1 MTTNQ
6 KIQTLQSLQ
15 TPEQLCDFYITL
27 YSEEEP
33 ELNRDTCIQ
42 SFNYGLEG
50 IEYLECE
57 LFNGPETLSI
67 PLSLHNI
74 YDSINFIG
82 YLLYLYEDFDYV
94 IQFIIENTEWGD

>member
-1 MTTNQ
+1 MTTDQ
-6 KIQTLQSLQ
+6 KIQKLQTFQ
-15 TPEQLCDFYITL
+15 TPEQLRDFYITL

-33 ELNRDTCIQ
+33 ELNRDTATQ
-42 SFNYGLEG
+42 AFNYGLQG

-57 LFNGPETLSI
+57 LFTGPEAINIS
-67 PLSLHNI
+67 LSLHNI

-82 YLLYLYEDFDYV
+82 YLLYLYDDFNYV